1 MASRNVDT
9 LGGVI
14 EGPLELHFRWICIHL
29 AGYIRLLLFRH
40 TVDFRL
46 VRLARR
52 GDCGHESRTV
62 SINNW
67 GARTR
72 RIFSSCATREF
83 FILLLNVLRMIYRYL
98 AIYFKFL
105 VKI

>member
-14 EGPLELHFRWICIHL
+14 EGPLELHFRRICIYL

-40 TVDFRL
+40 TMHLRL

-52 GDCGHESRTV
+52 GDCG
-62 SINNW
+62 
-67 GARTR
+67 TR
-72 RIFSSCATREF
+72 KTNDID
-83 FILLLNVLRMIYRYL
+83 
-98 AIYFKFL
+98 K
-105 VKI
+105 